1 MCNFQVNLMTNEQI
15 AERFGQLADL
25 LEFQGA
31 NAFRIRAYR
40 GAVRTI
46 GSLTEQ
52 ITTILKDESRKLTD
66 IEGIGKEIAAKSVVL
81 VETGRL
87 PQLDALLEEI
97 PKTVLQMLK
106 IPGLG
111 AKKAAVIYR
120 ELGIADLESLQLAC
134 EQNQIQALKGFG
146 KKSEET
152 ILSGIAL
159 AAEAGKRI
167 RWVKADQVVQQL
179 LEHLGSCKSIQKIE
193 AAGSYR
199 RGKETVG
206 DIDIL
211 TDSEDANEVMD
222 RLEQFPE
229 ADSIIGRGETK
240 ISIRLE
246 TGLQVDLR
254 VVPAESFGAALQYF
268 TGSKEH
274 NVKVRGIAKTKG
286 LKINEYGVYRVGDEG
301 DETYIAGVSEE
312 EVYQTLE
319 LPWFPPELRE
329 NRIEFDWAKQ
339 EPQPELLSQ
348 EHLIGDLHMHTTAT
362 DGKHT
367 LEEMIDAAIQVGY
380 QYIAIT
386 DHSKRVSMTHG
397 LDAQRLLAQWEEIDA
412 WNKNSSG
419 QITVLKGIEC
429 DILEQGGM
437 DLEDEVLE
445 QADWVIAS
453 VHYGQNQ
460 SREQITDRIIG
471 ALENPH
477 VSIIAHPTG
486 RLINKRKSYE
496 VDMDAVFQAAKAN
509 HKLMEL
515 NANPARLDLNEIHC
529 IAAKEHGIPIVI
541 STDAHSTRGF
551 EVMRHGVQQARRA
564 GLTRHDV
571 ANTLPWV
578 EIQKLLGRA

>member
-1 MCNFQVNLMTNEQI
+1 MTNEQI

-40 GAVRTI
+40 GAVRII
-46 GSLTEQ
+46 GGLTEQ
-52 ITTILKDESRKLTD
+52 ITTILKDETRKLTD

-179 LEHLGSCKSIQKIE
+179 LEHLGSCTSIQKME

-199 RGKETVG
+199 RGKETIG

-211 TDSEDANEVMD
+211 TVSEDANEVMD

-229 ADSIIGRGETK
+229 TESVIVRGDTK

-246 TGLQVDLR
+246 SGLQIDLR

-274 NVKVRGIAKTKG
+274 NVKIRGIAKTKG
-286 LKINEYGVYRVGDEG
+286 LKINEYGVYRVEDGG
-301 DETYIAGVSEE
+301 DETYIAGASEA

-329 NRIEFDWAKQ
+329 DRVEFAWAEQ
-339 EPQPELLSQ
+339 DPQPELLSQ
-348 EHLIGDLHMHTTAT
+348 EQLIGDLHMHTTAT

-367 LEEMIDAAIQVGY
+367 LEEMIEAAIQVGY

-386 DHSKRVSMTHG
+386 DHSKRVSMAHG
-397 LDAQRLLAQWEEIDA
+397 LNAERLLAQWEEIDT
-412 WNKNSSG
+412 WNNNSSG

-437 DLEDEVLE
+437 DLEDEVLA

-471 ALENPH
+471 ALENRH

-486 RLINKRKSYE
+486 RLVNKRKPYE

-509 HKLMEL
+509 NKMMEL

-529 IAAKEHGIPIVI
+529 IAAKQHGIPIVI
-541 STDAHSTRGF
+541 STDAHSTNGF

-564 GLTRHDV
+564 GLTRDDV
-571 ANTLPWV
+571 ANTLPWM
-578 EIQKLLGRA
+578 EIQKLLGRV